1 MLDYIKA
8 VGKHVGA
15 AAFDVLFIS
24 VISLSPL
31 LFGRLVLVFG
41 KQASDSYW
49 DFLFNGQLAFYSMG
63 SLAAILLVCFRRKI
77 PEPISV
83 FVGLCA
89 VLALF
94 FLMVLVGIDPTL
106 NSASFS
112 FVGSAALVMY
122 LIVQLTRIL
131 VDAMRRV
138 DAPDALAAG
147 AKADA
152 RTAAG
157 LAARKGMPTD
167 V

>member
-8 VGKHVGA
+8 MGKHVGA
-15 AAFDVLFIS
+15 ATFDVLFIS

-41 KQASDSYW
+41 QHMSASYW

-77 PEPISV
+77 PEPMSV
-83 FVGLCA
+83 FVGLCS

-106 NSASFS
+106 NAKSFS
-112 FVGSAALVMY
+112 FVGSAALVLY
-122 LIVQLTRIL
+122 LIVQLTRIV
-131 VDAMRRV
+131 VDALRRV

-147 AKADA
+147 QKVDA
-152 RTAAG
+152 RTATG
-157 LAARKGMPTD
+157 LAERKGTNGNG
-167 V
+167 